1 MLKLLSLIKNN
12 WKSYF
17 LIGITPI
24 ILFIGV
30 KYYLLSYDY
39 DSIKEN
45 YDKLLIDYQILHQN
59 YDELQTAFDMKR
71 VETLSVQQ
79 LLHETQENL
88 NKRTQD
94 LLEIDSIMSLK
105 EDTMDIANST
115 PKTSDKKEEEYDHI
129 TILQNRA
136 GIDFMHRQFDTLK

>member
-1 MLKLLSLIKNN
+1 MLNLLSLIKDN
-12 WKSYF
+12 WKSC
-17 LIGITPI
+17 LSIGIIPI
-24 ILFIGV
+24 VLFIGV

-71 VETLSVQQ
+71 VEALSVQQ
-79 LLHETQENL
+79 LLHETQETL

-94 LLEIDSIMSLK
+94 LLEIDSIMSLE
-105 EDTMDIANST
+105 EDTVGIANST
-115 PKTSDKKEEEYDHI
+115 PKTNDKKEEEYDHI